1 MLKSE
6 RHELICS
13 RVEQN
18 GKVLVNDLTHELKVT
33 EDTIRKDL
41 QELSKVGLIKR
52 VHGGAIRVDN
62 SIIAFEQR
70 MNENI
75 GTKQKVAKLAVPFLQ
90 LNQVIYIDSGTTN
103 LSFTNEIPIN
113 YTGTMIT
120 NSPSIA
126 LNLCSYPNIQI
137 HLLPGQLN
145 KESKVLQGTTTLTAL
160 MDINIDLCLLGIS
173 SIDADKGITVPSL
186 EESMLK
192 RQMIKQSSQTI
203 GIVTAEKIG
212 TSSTYLVDDA
222 KALDILVTEKNVSEN
237 LLKPYREKGIKIIS

>member
-237 LLKPYREKGIKIIS
+237 LLKPYREKGIKIIF